1 MQEIIY
7 SIIFIEILGV
17 IFFPIAFTV
26 FWRLPDRGYSFSK
39 LLILL
44 IWAYIIWILGSLN
57 DAFNTNFI
65 SVIVLLVIFFI
76 SLSIFIKKNIPI
88 MSYLRKEYRMIIA
101 IDISFIIIFT
111 IWIFI
116 RNLDPD
122 IYHTEQIMDFTILN
136 AVMSYSHYPP
146 VDLWFSGN
154 SINYYY
160 YGYLIFG
167 VFANFLNIDI
177 SLAYNIIIALIAGL
191 SSMVLFGLIWNV
203 SASFRFSKKLMII
216 LSISTIII
224 FNFFSNSEPILELL
238 NSLKFLPN
246 TFLLWVGIDGLHVN
260 LNSPTLF
267 PNDHYWWWRATRVIN
282 TFDISTNASLDYTIT
297 EFPFFSFALADL
309 HPHLIS
315 IPFYFMFVS
324 FLYNLVLFTYERIS
338 NVKLLSIS
346 DKVFYLFLSL
356 TFGSLI
362 IINIW
367 NLPSILILFAVT
379 MLITFKP
386 KLIHLIDRIKSFLY
400 ILFLS
405 LLMFL
410 PFYINFH
417 SPVSGFDTVN
427 DISSRFI
434 HLNLIWGS
442 FLLIIAFFL
451 LSIYFKKIRYLKTN
465 YKIAKT
471 FSLVPLLSIILLWT
485 FVILVDNEIESN
497 LLLVLLNKNLS
508 LCLILAL
515 WIFVSY
521 LIIAKNPFLL
531 YSDQKFITSNSIHS
545 FYFLLGIIFTSL
557 CLIVIPEYF
566 KINDQFGNRMNTI
579 FKLGFQSWLLLI
591 IPMPFLTYYLY
602 TIISTRLK
610 TFFIIGCLFISFTY
624 LYYFVGFINLQSQ
637 TWSTNFNINV
647 HQNLKVENNS
657 TYKSIIWIKNNLPN
671 NLVVL
676 EAPGESY
683 NVSQS
688 IISSFT
694 GHPTVLGW
702 IGHESQ
708 WRPSKKYEI
717 SVREKDIENIY
728 LSNNT
733 EYVKTLIDKYKI
745 SYIYVGEEEINKY
758 GDKILLTNTYRD
770 FGKLIYAS
778 KRQGNN
784 NYIYIYDVSTFYEQ

>member
-17 IFFPIAFTV
+17 VFFPIAFTV

-44 IWAYIIWILGSLN
+44 IWAYVIWILGSLN
-57 DAFNTNFI
+57 DALNTNFI
-65 SVIVLLVIFFI
+65 SLIVLLVIFLI

-101 IDISFIIIFT
+101 LDISFIIVFT
-111 IWIFI
+111 VWIFI

-136 AVMSYSHYPP
+136 AVMSYSYYPP

-167 VFANFLNIDI
+167 VFSNFLNIDT

-191 SSMVLFGLIWNV
+191 SSIILFGLIWNISV
-203 SASFRFSKKLMII
+203 SFRFSKKLILI
-216 LSISTIII
+216 LSISTIIV
-224 FNFFSNSEPILELL
+224 FNFFSNGEPILEFL
-238 NSLKFLPN
+238 NSLKLLPN
-246 TFLLWVGIDGLHVN
+246 TFLLWVGIDGLHEN

-282 TFDISTNASLDYTIT
+282 TFDISTNVALDYTIT

-315 IPFYFMFVS
+315 IPFYFMFIS
-324 FLYNLVLFTYERIS
+324 FLYNFVLFTYERIS
-338 NVKLLSIS
+338 NRKSLSTT

-367 NLPSILILFAVT
+367 NLPSILILFVIT
-379 MLITFKP
+379 ILINLDTY
-386 KLIHLIDRIKSFLY
+386 LTNLTDRIKFFLY
-400 ILFLS
+400 IVFLS
-405 LLMFL
+405 LLMFI

-442 FLLIIAFFL
+442 FLLIIASFL
-451 LSIYFKKIRYLKTN
+451 LSIYFRKIRHLKTN
-465 YKIAKT
+465 HKIAKT
-471 FSLVPLLSIILLWT
+471 FSLVPLLSIILLWL
-485 FVILVDNEIESN
+485 FIILVDNNIEIN
-497 LLLVLLNKNLS
+497 LLLVLLNRNLS
-508 LCLILAL
+508 LCMILAS
-515 WIFVSY
+515 WIFVAY
-521 LIIAKNPFLL
+521 LIIAKNPFVL

-557 CLIVIPEYF
+557 CLIIIPEYF

-591 IPMPFLTYYLY
+591 IPIPFLTYYLY
-602 TIISTRLK
+602 TMISIRFK
-610 TFFIIGCLFISFTY
+610 AYFILGCLFFSLIY
-624 LYYFVGFINLQSQ
+624 LYYFVGFINLQYLN
-637 TWSTNFNINV
+637 WSTNFNINV
-647 HQNLKVENNS
+647 HQNLKIENNS
-657 TYKSIIWIKNNLPN
+657 TYKSIIWIKKNLPN
-671 NLVVL
+671 GLVLL
-676 EAPGESY
+676 EAPGQSY
-683 NVSQS
+683 NVRQS

-702 IGHESQ
+702 IGHEKQ
-708 WRPSKKYEI
+708 WRPTKIYEI
-717 SVREKDIENIY
+717 SMREKDIENIY
-728 LSNNT
+728 LSNNI
-733 EYVKTLIDKYKI
+733 EYVKTLIKKYKI

-758 GDKILLTNTYRD
+758 GEKILSTNTYRN

-778 KRQGNN
+778 ERQDNN
-784 NYIYIYDVSTFYEQ
+784 SYIYIYDVSTFYEQ